1 MRVSKVGGVKVYSKR
16 AVGMSGIRAN
26 ETIYSGQN
34 RYYCKKKNAGQ
45 VKIESERVPTYDRQ

>member
-1 MRVSKVGGVKVYSKR
+1 MRAKCVSGGGGVKVYSKR

-34 RYYCKKKNAGQ
+34 RYYCKWTGKDRKR
-45 VKIESERVPTYDRQ
+45 ESTDI